1 MAREGGEVSCR
12 HGRTS
17 PSQEAADGA
26 HQVRH
31 HVRPQQPC
39 VIAGKAP
46 LVFAQAHANQCS
58 GRHVNAPDRLA
69 AGEDEV
75 VVRGPRS
82 RLCTAAT
89 IECDAD
95 PLPNKKSPDRENLGR
110 EENALPQRQVAPVP
124 GHPIDKK
131 ENMSALFL
139 HHRFEGV
146 DEGWRK
152 KSRSLGQRKQAE
164 GEEGVDALAKTASRN
179 AHSGCRGRR
188 YSGSG
193 ARGMPYACTRLERTC
208 LCRVSSKPSIST
220 ASRSNGSSMVSA

>member
-31 HVRPQQPC
+31 HVRPQQAR

-46 LVFAQAHANQCS
+46 LVFPQAHANQGS
-58 GRHVNAPDRLA
+58 GRHVNAPDHLA

-82 RLCTAAT
+82 RLGTAGT

-110 EENALPQRQVAPVP
+110 EENASRQRQVAPVP

-131 ENMSALFL
+131 ENMPALL
-139 HHRFEGV
+139 LYHRFEGV

-152 KSRSLGQRKQAE
+152 KSRSLGQLKQAE
-164 GEEGVDALAKTASRN
+164 DQFSVVRTSLSPRSEDS
-179 AHSGCRGRR
+179 SGGQVRGRLSGGGKAIRTLGPR
-188 YSGSG
+188 YMDD
-193 ARGMPYACTRLERTC
+193 AFETLLVAWLFRIPA
-208 LCRVSSKPSIST
+208 
-220 ASRSNGSSMVSA
+220 